1 MNTFTKNYTHEC
13 STPLFFQVQLMDRK
27 VYAFLSATTGAGE
40 NAGKHLSF
48 PRRKPLISIKDL
60 TVPACPHTCA
70 GNAVQHASIHT
81 EIPLSALGVIYT

>member
-1 MNTFTKNYTHEC
+1 MFY
-13 STPLFFQVQLMDRK
+13 SIIFQVQIMDRK

-40 NAGKHLSF
+40 MLVNIEFSQTQ
-48 PRRKPLISIKDL
+48 PLISIKDL